1 MTERDLGA
9 RFDEHM
15 AAEFVLH
22 DADATMESMVDE
34 PVVLHVPTSIGG
46 QGREAVHRFYRD
58 YFVDAF
64 PSDFEVTNL
73 SRTVGAERVVDEM
86 IVSFTHSC
94 EMPIFL
100 PGVAPTG
107 RTVRIPLVGVVA
119 FVGDDVASE
128 HLYWDQASVL
138 VQVGLLDPVGV
149 PVRGGEQAIAL
160 ETVQI
165 DNALISDW

>member
-1 MTERDLGA
+1 MTTPDFGA

-22 DADATMESMVDE
+22 DADATVETMVDE

-46 QGREAVHRFYRD
+46 RGRAAVHRFYRD
-58 YFVDAF
+58 HFVNAF
-64 PSDFEVTNL
+64 PPDFAVTNL
-73 SRTVGAERVVDEM
+73 SRTVGTERVIDEM
-86 IVSFTHSC
+86 IVSFTHTC

-100 PGVAPTG
+100 PGIAPTG
-107 RTVRIPLVGVVA
+107 RAVRIPLVGVVA

-138 VQVGLLDPVGV
+138 VQVGLLDPAAV
-149 PVRGGEQAIAL
+149 PVRGVEQAITL
-160 ETVQI
+160 ETEQI
-165 DNALISDW
+165 ENTLIPDW